1 MTSITFAITYHYGDA
16 EQGRLDMYD
25 AAVSFQGF
33 AKALSITAHAL
44 LNDGEVR
51 RKGHRIEGGEIFIL
65 PSRKGSFEQVV
76 NFVVT
81 NHESIGA
88 SVVAAAFY
96 DLIKWTWSK
105 TLDFLYEPQT
115 PHVKKLAERIDPFIG
130 EMEEALEIPLEQAHR
145 PIKQDNNVVIT
156 VKRQR
161 IGEVIRLDAETL
173 EHVSLTTELE
183 VQKDIRGNVTRYNM
197 LSGYGRFYDDDLE
210 RTVSFKID
218 ENISSV
224 KKQYLTWSLHHAQ
237 QTEGAGK
244 ILVDAKR
251 VVTPRGGVK
260 RYLITDI
267 KQA

>member
-1 MTSITFAITYHYGDA
+1 
-16 EQGRLDMYD
+16 
-25 AAVSFQGF
+25 
-33 AKALSITAHAL
+33 
-44 LNDGEVR
+44 
-51 RKGHRIEGGEIFIL
+51 
-65 PSRKGSFEQVV
+65 
-76 NFVVT
+76 
-81 NHESIGA
+81 
-88 SVVAAAFY
+88 
-96 DLIKWTWSK
+96 
-105 TLDFLYEPQT
+105 
-115 PHVKKLAERIDPFIG
+115 
-130 EMEEALEIPLEQAHR
+130 
-145 PIKQDNNVVIT
+145 VIT

-161 IGEVIRLDAETL
+161 VGEIIRLDAETL
-173 EHVSLTTELE
+173 VHVSLKTELE

-210 RTVSFKID
+210 RTVSFKIE